1 MTATSTLARLADIR
15 IIPVITIDD
24 AAKASDVAAALL
36 AGGIACGE
44 ITLRTPDGL
53 AGVAAISDVVGFVG
67 GAGTVITVD
76 QVDRCVDAG
85 AQFLVCPGFDDEV
98 VERAQFHDIA
108 ILPGVATA
116 TEIQRAMKAGLD
128 VVKFFPADRLGGLDT
143 IKALAAPLA
152 DVGFVPS
159 GGVNPT
165 NIVEYLAHPAIFAVS
180 GSWMATRAAI
190 ATGDFDSIERL
201 SRTASG
207 LAAGAK

>member
-1 MTATSTLARLADIR
+1 MSAASTLQRLADIH

-24 AAKASDVAAALL
+24 AAKANDVAAALL

-53 AGVAAISDVVGFVG
+53 AGVRAISDVAGFVG
-67 GAGTVITVD
+67 GAGTVITVE

-98 VERAQFHDIA
+98 VERAQYHGVA

-116 TEIQRAMKAGLD
+116 TEIQRALKAGLD

-143 IKALAAPLA
+143 IKALAAPLV

-159 GGVNPT
+159 GGVGPANL
-165 NIVEYLAHPAIFAVS
+165 VEYLAHPAIFAVS
-180 GSWMATRAAI
+180 GSWMATRDSIAA
-190 ATGDFDSIERL
+190 GDFDTIASL
-201 SRTASG
+201 SRAASD
-207 LAAGAK
+207 LAAGSV

>member
-1 MTATSTLARLADIR
+1 MTAATTLARLADIH

-24 AAKASDVAAALL
+24 AGKANDVAAALL
-36 AGGIACGE
+36 AGGISCGE
-44 ITLRTPDGL
+44 VTLRTPEGL
-53 AGVAAISDVVGFVG
+53 AGVAAISDVAGFVG

-85 AQFLVCPGFDDEV
+85 AQFLVCPGFDDDV
-98 VERAQFHDIA
+98 VERAQFHGVA

-152 DVGFVPS
+152 DIGFVPS
-159 GGVNPT
+159 GGVSPA

-190 ATGDFDSIERL
+190 AAGDFDSIERL
-201 SRTASG
+201 SRTASR
-207 LAAGAK
+207 LAAEAK